1 MNHRPILPVISV
13 WLCLATAAGAQE
25 KTQPAAAPSAPAPLT
40 PAAVEGI
47 RGVKQEAV
55 QQVKNVESG
64 ITTGAK
70 NGAQAVNKIDGVQ
83 TINGVK
89 ADGKTAAVPPK
100 PVVQP
105 VISGAGSI
113 QAVNGVTGINAAK
126 LQNLEAAL
134 QLKHGETGTP
144 NGKGR
149 AAAAGLLGAPNGKP
163 GLKPKEDGRAGFQEF
178 EKLQN
183 AGS

>member
-1 MNHRPILPVISV
+1 MNLRLILRAIPV
-13 WLCLATAAGAQE
+13 WLSLAAAMNAQE
-25 KTQPAAAPSAPAPLT
+25 KTPVPAVPASPA
-40 PAAVEGI
+40 PAAVEGVK
-47 RGVKQEAV
+47 GVKQEAV
-55 QQVKNVESG
+55 QKVKNVESG

-70 NGAQAVNKIDGVQ
+70 NAAQAVDKIDGVQ

-89 ADGKTAAVPPK
+89 AEGQTVVVPVK

-113 QAVNGVTGINAAK
+113 QAVNGVTGINSAK

-134 QLKHGETGTP
+134 QLKHGEAGPP

-163 GLKPKEDGRAGFQEF
+163 GPKPKEDGRAGFQEF

-183 AGS
+183 SGS